1 MTPHDRDWR
10 FAFRRTGIPLVT
22 MLLSVAALSAAFFFH
37 AEQRLVYEALTTD
50 QSTVQEDYDELVLR
64 RRYVDRYHERYR
76 QFHALGFVGQESR
89 LEWIHAL
96 RVATEDLTL
105 PRLAYAI
112 APQLDVIAPVQAVLA
127 GDDIAINVSQ
137 LQLEMGLVHELD
149 LLRFVD
155 GLQRSAPG
163 LMRVQG
169 CRLDWQQQPDVS
181 LKVEANLQASCSV
194 EIFSVITSDVEQ
206 QVAQR

>member
-1 MTPHDRDWR
+1 MTPHDLDWS

-22 MLLSVAALSAAFFFH
+22 MLLSVAALSAAFLFH
-37 AEQRLVYEALTTD
+37 ADKRLIYEALTTD
-50 QSTVQEDYDELVLR
+50 QSSVQEDYDELVLR

-76 QFHALGFVGQESR
+76 QFHTLGFVGQESR
-89 LEWIHAL
+89 IEWIHAL

-127 GDDIAINVSQ
+127 GDDIAINVSR

-149 LLRFVD
+149 LLRFID
-155 GLQRSAPG
+155 GLQRTAPG

-169 CRLDWQQQPDVS
+169 CRLVWQQQPEMA
-181 LKVEANLQASCSV
+181 LKVEANLQASCSL
-194 EIFSVITSDVEQ
+194 EIFSVITSDVAP

>member
-1 MTPHDRDWR
+1 MTPYDRDWR
-10 FAFRRTGIPLVT
+10 FAFRRTGIPLAT
-22 MLLSVAALSAAFFFH
+22 TLLSVAALSAAYFFH
-37 AEQRLVYEALTTD
+37 ADKQLVYEALTSD
-50 QSTVQEDYDELVLR
+50 QSSVQEDYDELVLR

-105 PRLAYAI
+105 PSLSYAI

-127 GDDIAINVSQ
+127 GDDIAINVSR
-137 LQLEMGLVHELD
+137 LELEMGLVHELD
-149 LLRFVD
+149 LLRFID
-155 GLQRSAPG
+155 GLERSAPG

-169 CRLDWQQQPDVS
+169 CRLDWQQQPDVP
-181 LKVEANLQASCSV
+181 LKVEANLQAGCSL
-194 EIFSVITSDVEQ
+194 EIFSVITSDVEP
-206 QVAQR
+206 QVALR

>member
-1 MTPHDRDWR
+1 MAQHDRDWR
-10 FAFRRTGIPLVT
+10 FALHRTGIPLAT
-22 MLLSVAALSAAFFFH
+22 MLLSIAALSAAFFFH
-37 AEQRLVYEALTTD
+37 AQQRVINDALTTD
-50 QSTVQEDYDELVLR
+50 QSSVQEDYDELVLR

-76 QFHALGFVGQESR
+76 QFHTLGFVGQESR

-105 PRLAYAI
+105 PRLSYAI

-127 GDDIAINVSQ
+127 GEDIAINVSR
-137 LQLEMGLVHELD
+137 LELEMGLVHELD
-149 LLRFVD
+149 LLRFID
-155 GLQRSAPG
+155 GLERSAPG

-169 CRLDWQQQPDVS
+169 CRLDWQQPS
-181 LKVEANLQASCSV
+181 GAALKVEANLQAGCSL